1 MMRQVDEMEEDMNG
15 MDDYGVSN
23 LKTLKFFISN
33 SFQPITAI

>member
-23 LKTLKFFISN
+23 LEILKIFISDYLL
-33 SFQPITAI
+33 